1 MASLDLEVLRHALT
15 IARERGYAE
24 VEVADGDDE
33 FKAKLEPTPRRS
45 KPAAVT
51 PEEGDPAEPE
61 LLIVKAT
68 QVGYYRPSE
77 NPLSVGRKVAK
88 GDIVAVISALGL
100 ANDVEANV
108 EGEVVQVLVQDG
120 DPVQFGQALAQV
132 KP

>member
-24 VEVADGDDE
+24 VEVADGDAE
-33 FKAKLEPTPRRS
+33 FKAKLEPAPKRP
-45 KPAAVT
+45 KAAAVAASSD
-51 PEEGDPAEPE
+51 PEEPK
-61 LLIVKAT
+61 LLTVNAT

-77 NPLSVGRKVAK
+77 NPLEVGRKVAK